1 MNSVEVSTQTTD
13 RDAEA
18 YRRILA
24 SNRKSY
30 HNRYATDMEFRIKEC
45 KRNGEA
51 IMRKYNSDPEYRQR
65 MNEAAKARY
74 HAKKAMLARDK
85 QE

>member
-1 MNSVEVSTQTTD
+1 
-13 RDAEA
+13 
-18 YRRILA
+18 
-24 SNRKSY
+24 
-30 HNRYATDMEFRIKEC
+30 
-45 KRNGEA
+45 
-51 IMRKYNSDPEYRQR
+51 MRKYNADPEYRQR

>member
-1 MNSVEVSTQTTD
+1 MNASETIN
-13 RDAEA
+13 RDAEI
-18 YRRILA
+18 YRRILE

-51 IMRKYNSDPEYRQR
+51 IMKKYNSDPEYRQR
-65 MNEAAKARY
+65 MNEAAKSRY

-85 QE
+85 QD